1 MFTTFISQIVNELTG
16 LKTWEERLARTT
28 DILSGVAPFPAEQL
42 AAAAASFYY
51 KLVAADKYKP
61 TKQFKGDVVLVRAI
75 DNYVQLGDDY
85 GLSEV
90 SSFTELYQIILKGN
104 ILTST
109 PRGR

>member
-1 MFTTFISQIVNELTG
+1 MA
-16 LKTWEERLARTT
+16 LKTWEERLARATQIVS
-28 DILSGVAPFPAEQL
+28 DSAPYPKEQL

-61 TKQFKGDVVLVRAI
+61 NSHFKGPVTLIRAI

-90 SSFTELYQIILKGN
+90 SFIVITCKKVLPTIVYIPGLQ
-104 ILTST
+104 
-109 PRGR
+109 R